1 MLNQQQINNIF
12 KIASIDDF
20 NETALEIFRYQLETN
35 SIYRDF
41 VTKLRLQPEKVL
53 SYHQIPFLPIDFF
66 KNHQVIC
73 GSTTP
78 KQWFESS
85 RTTGITFSKHFYHN
99 LTLYEKS
106 FLQNFRMNYGAPE
119 DYCFLAMLP
128 SYLESSRSSLV
139 YMVGKLIETSK
150 NLNSRFYKDNF
161 NEIAEALTQLDQ
173 KGQKTMLL
181 GVSFAL
187 LDLVSD
193 RSFKLKNTIIVET
206 GGMKGRKREM
216 VRDELHKR
224 LKSGFGVDVIHSEY
238 GMTELFS
245 QAWSDG
251 NGKFITP
258 PWMKVLIRDINDP
271 LSLLKDE
278 TTGGINIIDLANVH
292 SCAFIATQDLGRKLH
307 DGSFEVLGRFD
318 NSDIRGCN
326 LLMA

>member
-1 MLNQQQINNIF
+1 MPGDLGGYDIMASTDSVNYIVIGTNQPGDTAFIHTDILPDKLYSYQIR
-12 KIASIDDF
+12 AF
-20 NETALEIFRYQLETN
+20 NKDR
-35 SIYRDF
+35 
-41 VTKLRLQPEKVL
+41 TKTSSSCKKTLQ
-53 SYHQIPFLPIDFF
+53 
-66 KNHQVIC
+66 
-73 GSTTP
+73 
-78 KQWFESS
+78 S
-85 RTTGITFSKHFYHN
+85 RTYPKPQSIKI
-99 LTLYEKS
+99 KS
-106 FLQNFRMNYGAPE
+106 VSVENNDFIRVVWDIEPLVPILDFE
-119 DYCFLAMLP
+119 V
-128 SYLESSRSSLV
+128 ERS
-139 YMVGKLIETSK
+139 E
-150 NLNSRFYKDNF
+150 
-161 NEIAEALTQLDQ
+161 
-173 KGQKTMLL
+173 
-181 GVSFAL
+181 
-187 LDLVSD
+187 
-193 RSFKLKNTIIVET
+193 NTIIVET
-206 GGMKGRKREM
+206 GGMKDRKREM

-271 LSLLKDE
+271 LSLLKDG